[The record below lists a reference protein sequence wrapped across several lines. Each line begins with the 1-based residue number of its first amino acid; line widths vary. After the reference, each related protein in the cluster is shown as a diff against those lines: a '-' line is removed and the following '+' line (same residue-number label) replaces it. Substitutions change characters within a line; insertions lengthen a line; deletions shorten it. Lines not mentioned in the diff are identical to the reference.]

1 MAEYVGVLAMLAL
14 AAPGV
19 AAVWLIHRKSSPRP
33 APSVGSEPAERPA
46 VPAAPRIPIRFG
58 VVMLV
63 MLVVATA
70 VVVLIPWT
78 IAARELGAAGLLGSA
93 LFVLPM
99 LGGLLHA
106 ASRGPLE

>member
-1 MAEYVGVLAMLAL
+1 LAEYVGVLAMLAL
-14 AAPGV
+14 AAPVV

-33 APSVGSEPAERPA
+33 VASADSEPAQHA
-46 VPAAPRIPIRFG
+46 AAPGPAIRFG
-58 VVMLV
+58 VVVLV
-63 MLVVATA
+63 MLVIETA
-70 VVVLIPWT
+70 VVVLIPWA